1 MSVTAQLFRK
11 HEAQID
17 ALVKQHASVARI
29 RQQETLAQ
37 EIAVNLADLGFHPT
51 QIGMEPKSMWNR
63 DEETVAAKPPTSTSA
78 AVAQTSAKL
87 ADMSVTSQLHMRVV
101 EGN

>member
-11 HEAQID
+11 HEAEVD
-17 ALVKQHASVARI
+17 ALVKKHSAVARI
-29 RQQETLAQ
+29 RQHEALAQ
-37 EIAVNLADLGFHPT
+37 EIALNLADLGFHPA

-63 DEETVAAKPPTSTSA
+63 EEKVAAKPTTPA
-78 AVAQTSAKL
+78 AVEQTSAKL
-87 ADMSVTSQLHMRVV
+87 ADMSVSSQLHMRVV

>member
-1 MSVTAQLFRK
+1 MSVTEQLFRK

-29 RQQETLAQ
+29 RQHEALAQ
-37 EIAVNLADLGFHPT
+37 EIALNLADLGFHPS

-63 DEETVAAKPPTSTSA
+63 EEKMAAKASPA
-78 AVAQTSAKL
+78 AVAQTSAEL
-87 ADMSVTSQLHMRVV
+87 ADRVTSQLHMRVV

>member
-1 MSVTAQLFRK
+1 MSVTAQLFQK

-29 RQQETLAQ
+29 RQQEALAQ
-37 EIAVNLADLGFHPT
+37 EIALNLADLGFHPA

-63 DEETVAAKPPTSTSA
+63 EETVATKATPA
-78 AVAQTSAKL
+78 AVEQTSAEL
-87 ADMSVTSQLHMRVV
+87 ADSVTSQLHMRVV